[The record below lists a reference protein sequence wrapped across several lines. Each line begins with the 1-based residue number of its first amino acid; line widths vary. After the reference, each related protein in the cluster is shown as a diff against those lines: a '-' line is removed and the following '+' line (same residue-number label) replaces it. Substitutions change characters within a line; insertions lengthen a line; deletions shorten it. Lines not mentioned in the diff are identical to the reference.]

1 MLQCE
6 TSQIF
11 KCITVDVQ
19 NLANAYIQSL
29 PSNLQVK
36 IFDQLYDNM
45 FRKIYF
51 LQNKPNKFIDW
62 IQSKIF
68 LTIVL
73 HYFLATTDELYL
85 NLKEV
90 FDYH

>member
-1 MLQCE
+1 MINKFRSKYEISNDLYLELIKQSKDE
-6 TSQIF
+6 ANF
-11 KCITVDVQ
+11 DVQ
-19 NLANAYIQSL
+19 NIVNAYIQSL

-62 IQSKIF
+62 IQP
-68 LTIVL
+68 L
-73 HYFLATTDELYL
+73 
-85 NLKEV
+85 LKQ
-90 FDYH
+90 

>member
-1 MLQCE
+1 MINKFRSKYEISNDLYLELIKQSKDE
-6 TSQIF
+6 ANF
-11 KCITVDVQ
+11 DVQ
-19 NLANAYIQSL
+19 NIVNAYIQSL

-62 IQSKIF
+62 I
-68 LTIVL
+68 
-73 HYFLATTDELYL
+73 
-85 NLKEV
+85 
-90 FDYH
+90 